1 MEFAKPGFVKR
12 FCTPNAI
19 LTLSEYLLD
28 YASPETRAKGMAAI
42 KRELEALPDDNP
54 QKATLLE
61 RLQQVHG
68 GKRDLFF

>member
-1 MEFAKPGFVKR
+1 M
-12 FCTPNAI
+12 
-19 LTLSEYLLD
+19 D